1 MTDHTHRDLIV
12 EEHYKSNI
20 DRLIKRFS
28 FKLGNYADAC
38 DVVHMAYELSM
49 RYYGGRRGSDFDPW
63 FNQILKNA
71 KSKFVNEKRAA
82 GLTSCMWDMWEI
94 PPPEPLALEALSLI
108 DSKPENVRRI
118 LTLHFVMG
126 YKERSEVPDMVPETE
141 KQVRLIVAK
150 FKKEIR
156 ISKGK

>member
-1 MTDHTHRDLIV
+1 MED
-12 EEHYKSNI
+12 S
-20 DRLIKRFS
+20 
-28 FKLGNYADAC
+28 
-38 DVVHMAYELSM
+38 
-49 RYYGGRRGSDFDPW
+49 
-63 FNQILKNA
+63 
-71 KSKFVNEKRAA
+71 RAA